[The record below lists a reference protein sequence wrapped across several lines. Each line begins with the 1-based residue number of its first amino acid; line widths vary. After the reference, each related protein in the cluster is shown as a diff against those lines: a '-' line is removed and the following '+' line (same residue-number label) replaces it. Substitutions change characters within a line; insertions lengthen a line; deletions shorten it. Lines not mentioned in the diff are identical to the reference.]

1 MRMLD
6 LQIACHAIT
15 LVKLALA
22 QIQIIVILVSHQIL
36 EKSLIMEN
44 AIATIIILMMDF
56 LNVINAIILAYH
68 VPDQQLVI
76 VILVIQLII
85 EHLI

>member
-1 MRMLD
+1 MLD

-22 QIQIIVILVSHQIL
+22 PIQIIVILVSHQIL
-36 EKSLIMEN
+36 EKLLTMEN

>member
-1 MRMLD
+1 MLD